1 MKVNRKPYYHRS
13 SIENTLAQMPR
24 YNAYA
29 CGYGK
34 HKSKKK
40 PNRAKRKE
48 ELRKELKII
57 NLKKQNTDNRRV

>member
-29 CGYGK
+29 CGMENINQK
-34 HKSKKK
+34 RNQIEQKEKK
-40 PNRAKRKE
+40 NFERS
-48 ELRKELKII
+48 
-57 NLKKQNTDNRRV
+57 

>member
-48 ELRKELKII
+48 ELRKEL
-57 NLKKQNTDNRRV
+57 NNY

>member
-1 MKVNRKPYYHRS
+1 MKVNQKPYYHRS

-34 HKSKKK
+34 HKSRKIPTAKPQNINQKRNQIEQKEKK
-40 PNRAKRKE
+40 NFERS
-48 ELRKELKII
+48 
-57 NLKKQNTDNRRV
+57 

>member
-1 MKVNRKPYYHRS
+1 MKVNQKPYYHRS

-40 PNRAKRKE
+40 PNRAK
-48 ELRKELKII
+48 
-57 NLKKQNTDNRRV
+57 KKRRTSKGVKKLLI

>member
-1 MKVNRKPYYHRS
+1 MKVNQKPYYHRS
-13 SIENTLAQMPR
+13 SIENTLAQVPC

-29 CGYGK
+29 CGYGE

-48 ELRKELKII
+48 ELRKELK
-57 NLKKQNTDNRRV
+57 NY

>member
-1 MKVNRKPYYHRS
+1 MKVNQKPYYHRS

-29 CGYGK
+29 CGYGE

-40 PNRAKRKE
+40 PNRARRTSKGV
-48 ELRKELKII
+48 
-57 NLKKQNTDNRRV
+57 KKLLI

>member
-1 MKVNRKPYYHRS
+1 MKVNQKPYYHRS

-29 CGYGK
+29 CGYGEY
-34 HKSKKK
+34 KSKKK

>member
-1 MKVNRKPYYHRS
+1 MKVNRKPYYHRSS

-29 CGYGK
+29 CVYGK

-48 ELRKELKII
+48 ELRKELK
-57 NLKKQNTDNRRV
+57 NY